1 MASRARTLFASQE
14 GIVLVVTVL
23 LFAAFAVLLPAFAS
37 PGNLISLI
45 RSIAILGV
53 LSLGMSVV
61 VIAKGVDV
69 SMVATMV
76 VSVAWVIVLNRGGMP
91 LEWAILCGAALALAV
106 GALTGA
112 IIAFGEIPPIFATLA
127 IGSAT
132 YGAGRTW
139 AFDLEMQ
146 NIPPDSTFFAV
157 LGRGTLFGIP
167 SVVLVFLG
175 LALVMQLFLT
185 RTKLGRTLYAIG
197 TNPAAARV
205 SGFATRPIYI
215 AIYAMTALIAFGA
228 GLLLAASSSSINARL
243 YNSTMIYDIL
253 LIVVLGGIGL
263 NGGQGRVRNVLLGAL
278 LVGLLLNGMTILN
291 VNYTVQN
298 LIKGLV
304 LLLAIITD
312 ALLNPRDEQTSKQGD
327 L

>member
-1 MASRARTLFASQE
+1 MTVRGSALFASQE
-14 GIVLVVTVL
+14 GIILAVTAL
-23 LFAAFAVLLPAFAS
+23 LFAGFALLLPAFLTQ
-37 PGNLISLI
+37 GNLIALI
-45 RSIAILGV
+45 RSISILGL
-53 LSLGMSVV
+53 LSLGMSVA
-61 VIAKGVDV
+61 VISKGVDV

-76 VSVAWVIVLNRGGMP
+76 VSVAWVIVLNRGGMG
-91 LEWAILCGAALALAV
+91 LEWAILCGALLAMGV

-112 IIAFGEIPPIFATLA
+112 IIAFGEVPPIFATLA
-127 IGSAT
+127 IGSAI

-139 AFDLEMQ
+139 LFDLEMQ
-146 NIPPDSTFFAV
+146 NIPPDSAFFAI

-175 LALVMQLFLT
+175 VALVLHLFLSH
-185 RTKLGRTLYAIG
+185 TKLGRTLYAIG

-205 SGFATRPIYI
+205 SGFATRPISVAVYGL
-215 AIYAMTALIAFGA
+215 TALIAYGS

-291 VNYTVQN
+291 VNYTAQN
-298 LIKGLV
+298 LVKGMV
-304 LLLAIITD
+304 LLLAIIAD
-312 ALLNPRDEQTSKQGD
+312 SVLNPRDEQTSKQGD